1 MSDTRHS
8 LPAVPPPS
16 TPPPP
21 DTTASAAAAAALTGA
36 GAAAPGAAAASGTA
50 APGVTAPGVTVP
62 GVTASG
68 TVASAVTAP
77 AGTAPGTAVLEP
89 AGPTPEPGEPG
100 GSGGRGGLGKPEEHR
115 EPGEPR
121 EPGGRAALSSGRF
134 LARAAFLTAALTAA
148 GSLLGLLRD
157 QTIAHLY
164 GAGPDTDAFLVA
176 WTVPEVAATLLIED
190 AMALILVPAFS
201 LALARRAARSP
212 QDRARDLAQDLD
224 LDPVRQLTRAT
235 LPRLFLALSAC
246 AALLIAL
253 APWAVAVLAPGL
265 PEPRLAVD
273 CTRLTATS
281 IFTYGVAGYCSA
293 ALRAH
298 GSFVAPAAIYV
309 ASNVG
314 IISTMLL
321 AGAEAGV
328 LAAGAGVAV
337 GGVMMVLIQLP
348 TLWNRLTE
356 RRPVSGLEP
365 APASATPTPT
375 PAPVPVPATE
385 TASVSASAS
394 ASASAPAPAP
404 ASVTETTPTPAAT
417 SLASPVALGL
427 LVPVVAFALS
437 RQSQVLVERF
447 LAAPLP
453 AGAIS
458 HLNYAQKVAQIPMT
472 LSLMLCTVT
481 FPVVA
486 RAMAAG
492 ETDRARRRVE
502 RDLALAG
509 IIVLIGAATVISCAP
524 QIIEVLFQRGE
535 FHPADTAATA
545 AVMRVYAL
553 GLLGHTLVGALVRC
567 YFSAARPLWFPA
579 LAMTAGLALTGG
591 AGALLVG
598 VWGVRGIAAANAL
611 GITLTAVLMLGALHR
626 HSVPVRTR
634 HMTGGLVKLSAA
646 AAAATG
652 SGWLCAALL
661 PSPVLA
667 TLSAGL
673 VVTAVFL
680 VIAYALKAPET
691 DSILRSL
698 ARPFSRKLA
707 DAR

>member
-1 MSDTRHS
+1 MSDTTHS

-16 TPPPP
+16 VPPAAEAGSAVPAP
-21 DTTASAAAAAALTGA
+21 ATAG
-36 GAAAPGAAAASGTA
+36 PGTA
-50 APGVTAPGVTVP
+50 ATVTPGL
-62 GVTASG
+62 S
-68 TVASAVTAP
+68 
-77 AGTAPGTAVLEP
+77 E
-89 AGPTPEPGEPG
+89 
-100 GSGGRGGLGKPEEHR
+100 
-115 EPGEPR
+115 
-121 EPGGRAALSSGRF
+121 EPGGRGSASARF
-134 LARAAFLTAALTAA
+134 LARAAFVTAALTAA

-201 LALARRAARSP
+201 LALARRAARP
-212 QDRARDLAQDLD
+212 PRDRPRERVQGPDP
-224 LDPVRQLTRAT
+224 DPVRQLTRAT

-246 AALLIAL
+246 AALLVVC

-265 PEPRLAVD
+265 PEPGLAVD

-298 GSFVAPAAIYV
+298 GSFLAPAAIYV

-321 AGAEAGV
+321 AGAETGV
-328 LAAGAGVAV
+328 RAAGAGVAV
-337 GGVMMVLIQLP
+337 GGVFMVLIQLP
-348 TLWNRLTE
+348 ALWNRLTE
-356 RRPVSGLEP
+356 RRPPSGHEP
-365 APASATPTPT
+365 PSA
-375 PAPVPVPATE
+375 PVPATAAAAA
-385 TASVSASAS
+385 TAGTT
-394 ASASAPAPAP
+394 APARL
-404 ASVTETTPTPAAT
+404 T
-417 SLASPVALGL
+417 SPVALGL
-427 LVPVVAFALS
+427 LVPVIAFALS

-509 IIVLIGAATVISCAP
+509 IIVLIGAATVVSCAP

-535 FHPADTAATA
+535 FHSQDTAATA

-598 VWGVRGIAAANAL
+598 VWGVLGIAAANAV
-611 GITLTAVLMLGALHR
+611 GVTLTAVLMLHGLRR

-634 HMTGGLVKLSAA
+634 HMTGALAKLSAA
-646 AAAATG
+646 AAVATG
-652 SGWLCAALL
+652 SGWLCAALV

-667 TLSAGL
+667 TLAAGL

-680 VIAYALKAPET
+680 VAASALKAPEAG
-691 DSILRSL
+691 SILRSL
-698 ARPFSRKLA
+698 TRPFSRKLA